1 MNIPFEAKYINIK
14 WANSK
19 NADTIIE
26 SKETIEI
33 ETLDNYTYELEAIT
47 YKNIDENISGQLA
60 FHIIDNT
67 LKKNPYFI
75 NAQNEKV
82 KLLSVKDNITGK
94 VWWIENGF
102 WNKKTKYRSSVLCR
116 TVGKTKV
123 VFGDYTCII
132 QIGSL
137 SFTYDELELY
147 LKDFRSDL
155 WGLIQRED
163 SYVLGEAK
171 TKKIKVAKI
180 EWIEKIKKFIEFTDK
195 ILRNPKKELIREYKL
210 QKASEVRPVQKT
222 FIEIATKGIH
232 SKYLT
237 GQGYSESLN
246 VSENRYV
253 FALTN
258 KLITLVRNEI
268 NIIDKRLQE
277 LDIELKD
284 INTNIKKLSN
294 SLELNEIEIDK
305 KSIEDEIDILINQEN
320 KILKKAISTQK
331 QRNVENLKTIY
342 IYFDK
347 STEYGNLVQYWGKI
361 KENYN
366 DEWYKIKESNSLQ
379 LIFDKIIFINT
390 LKLKCEYKITAYYG
404 EDKKINKKNGGKI
417 IKRHFEYI
425 SKMQVVNT
433 PQLEKK
439 KTLEQNGWKRILTPS
454 EKSEFEYELKALKHK
469 KELIEKQLDETI
481 QVNKLLSPSFSKL
494 KKIKQFFIKHKIK
507 SKYYFSGSMTFIQ
520 NPNYQ
525 GTHKVYKQIIDKS
538 GLNDELFES
547 LEKLDSIGILDI
559 PKVYERWCLLQIIKV
574 LIDSF
579 HFEPKDKNWKETLV
593 KGVLVS
599 KPQNIT
605 LKFQNINIKREITLT
620 YEKILSNR
628 KTPDYVLDIKGV
640 NAKYHRF
647 VLDAKFWEKLE
658 ISGIIDELYNQKN
671 YSENSKN
678 SVFILH
684 PAKNIKSYYGECQK
698 FDWDNKPPN
707 HKYGAISLSPIQK
720 DGKGSMYIKDLQ
732 KLIGMFLQ
740 YGMEDNQNI
749 KIDGKID
756 PYPKEKI
763 FCMICGGNNCKIE
776 HKKTKRGGGWKHWI
790 TCNDCSHMTIYSYCG
805 NCKSRLVKNGTSWT
819 YHKTDINEPINV
831 KCPYCGDML

>member
-14 WANSK
+14 WADSK
-19 NADTIIE
+19 ITDIIIE
-26 SKETIEI
+26 SKETIDIEI
-33 ETLDNYTYELEAIT
+33 LDNYTYRLEAIT

-67 LKKNPYFI
+67 FRKNPYFI

-82 KLLSVKDNITGK
+82 KLLSVKDNTTGK

-123 VFGDYTCII
+123 VFGDYTCIV
-132 QIGSL
+132 QIWSL
-137 SFTYDELELY
+137 SFTYNELELY

-163 SYVLGEAK
+163 SYVLGKAK
-171 TKKIKVAKI
+171 IKEIKVAKI
-180 EWIEKIKKFIEFTDK
+180 EWIEKIKKFIEFADK
-195 ILRNPKKELIREYKL
+195 ILKNPKKELIREYKL

-222 FIEIATKGIH
+222 FIEISTKGVY
-232 SKYLT
+232 SKYFT
-237 GQGYSESLN
+237 GQGYRESLD
-246 VSENRYV
+246 VSENRYI

-258 KLITLVRNEI
+258 KLVILVGNEI

-277 LDIELKD
+277 LDVELKD
-284 INTNIKKLSN
+284 IKKNIKKLSN
-294 SLELNEIEIDK
+294 SLNSNEITIDK
-305 KSIEDEIDILINQEN
+305 KSIEDEIKIFIDKEN
-320 KILKKAISTQK
+320 NLLNKAISNQK
-331 QRNVENLKTIY
+331 QRNIENLKTIY
-342 IYFDK
+342 IYLDK

-361 KENYN
+361 KKDYD

-379 LIFDKIIFINT
+379 FSFNKTIFNNI
-390 LKLKCEYKITAYYG
+390 LKSNCEYKITASYG
-404 EDKKINKKNGGKI
+404 KDRDVFKEHGGKI

-425 SKMQVVNT
+425 SKMQIVNT

-439 KTLEQNGWKRILTPS
+439 KILEQKGWKRALTPN
-454 EKSEFEYELKALKHK
+454 EQSEFKYELKALEHK
-469 KELIEKQLDETI
+469 KELIAKQLDETM
-481 QVNKLLSPSFSKL
+481 QVNKLLSPSFLKL
-494 KKIKQFFIKHKIK
+494 KKIKNFFIKHKIK
-507 SKYYFSGSMTFIQ
+507 SRYHFSGSMTFIQ

-525 GTHKVYKQIIDKS
+525 GTHKIYKQIINKS

-547 LEKLDSIGILDI
+547 LEKVDNIGILDI

-579 HFEPKDKNWKETLV
+579 HFKPKDKDWKETLV
-593 KGVLVS
+593 KGVLVV

-605 LKFQNINIKREITLT
+605 LKFQNTSIKREVILT

-628 KTPDYVLDIKGV
+628 KTPDYVLDIKGK
-640 NAKYHRF
+640 NGNWNRF

-658 ISGIIDELYNQKN
+658 ISGIIDELYNKKN
-671 YSENSKN
+671 YSENGKN

-684 PAKNIKSYYGECQK
+684 PSKNIKSYYGEYQK
-698 FDWDNKPPN
+698 FDWDNNPPN

-720 DGKGSMYIKDLQ
+720 DGMYIKDLQ

-749 KIDGKID
+749 KINGKID
-756 PYPKEKI
+756 PYPKEQI
-763 FCMICGGNNCKIE
+763 FCMICGGSNCKIE
-776 HKKTKRGGGWKHWI
+776 RKSAGYINYKYWVSCR
-790 TCNDCSHMTIYSYCG
+790 DCSHMTIYNYCG
-805 NCKSRLVKNGTSWT
+805 KCKNRLVKNGTSWT
-819 YHKTDINEPINV
+819 YHATDIFEPINI